1 MRIFLTGATGATGVI
16 GRRALPLLIGAGHS
30 VTAVVR
36 RPQSHAEL
44 VRAGA
49 TPIEVDLFAA
59 DAVRKTV
66 AGQDAV
72 VNLATHMPAGYR
84 AFLPGAWAENDRIR
98 RFASANLVDAAM
110 ATGATRFIQESFAP
124 VYPDRGD
131 QWIDERTP
139 IAPVRYN
146 RTVADAERSAER
158 FSGSGGAGV
167 VLRFAMF
174 YGPDSWFTR
183 DLIGYVRRGWAPIP
197 GVADAYTSLVSHEDA
212 AAAVVAALGVP
223 PGTYN
228 VVDDEPLRRREL
240 FEFACRRAWRRP
252 TAVAAAMAEIS
263 VRFARRDA
271 GAQPAHPEPQAARR
285 VRLGAQISEHAR
297 GLARGRRR
305 ASMTVAK
312 RGELLARGDDGDV
325 GSAAGR

>member
-240 FEFACRRAWRRP
+240 FDSLAGVLG
-252 TAVAAAMAEIS
+252 VAPPRLPPPWLKYLFGSLGEML
-263 VRFARRDA
+263 ARSLRIPNRKLRDA
-271 GAQPAHPEPQAARR
+271 CGWAPRYP
-285 VRLGAQISEHAR
+285 
-297 GLARGRRR
+297 
-305 ASMTVAK
+305 SMREGWPTVVTAPK
-312 RGELLARGDDGDV
+312 PLIIR
-325 GSAAGR
+325 

>member
-1 MRIFLTGATGATGVI
+1 MRIFLTGATGVI

-49 TPIEVDLFAA
+49 TPIAVDLFAA

-66 AGQDAV
+66 AGHDAV

-110 ATGATRFIQESFAP
+110 ATGATRFIQELFAP

-197 GVADAYTSLVSHEDA
+197 GVADAYTSSVSHEDA

-240 FEFACRRAWRRP
+240 FDLLAGVLGVAPPRLPPPWLKYLFGSLGEMLARSLRISNRRLRERSDWAPRYPSMREGWP
-252 TAVAAAMAEIS
+252 AVVAAL
-263 VRFARRDA
+263 R
-271 GAQPAHPEPQAARR
+271 
-285 VRLGAQISEHAR
+285 
-297 GLARGRRR
+297 
-305 ASMTVAK
+305 
-312 RGELLARGDDGDV
+312 
-325 GSAAGR
+325 

>member
-1 MRIFLTGATGATGVI
+1 MRIFLTGATGVI

-44 VRAGA
+44 FRAGA

-59 DAVRKTV
+59 DAVRKAV
-66 AGQDAV
+66 AGHDAV

-124 VYPDRGD
+124 VYPDCGD
-131 QWIDERTP
+131 AWIDERTP

-158 FSGSGGAGV
+158 FSGIGGAGV

-228 VVDDEPLRRREL
+228 VVDDEPLRRREFFDSLAGVLGVAPPRLPPPWLKYL
-240 FEFACRRAWRRP
+240 FGSLGEMLARSLRISNRKLRDECGWAPRYPSMREGWPAV
-252 TAVAAAMAEIS
+252 VAAL
-263 VRFARRDA
+263 R
-271 GAQPAHPEPQAARR
+271 
-285 VRLGAQISEHAR
+285 
-297 GLARGRRR
+297 
-305 ASMTVAK
+305 
-312 RGELLARGDDGDV
+312 
-325 GSAAGR
+325 

>member
-1 MRIFLTGATGATGVI
+1 MRIFLTGATGVI

-59 DAVRKTV
+59 DAVRKAV
-66 AGQDAV
+66 AGHDAV

-240 FEFACRRAWRRP
+240 FDSLAGVLGVAPPRLPPPWLKYLFGSLGEMLARSLRISNRKLRDACGWAPRYPSMREGWPAV
-252 TAVAAAMAEIS
+252 VAAL
-263 VRFARRDA
+263 R
-271 GAQPAHPEPQAARR
+271 
-285 VRLGAQISEHAR
+285 
-297 GLARGRRR
+297 
-305 ASMTVAK
+305 
-312 RGELLARGDDGDV
+312 
-325 GSAAGR
+325 

>member
-1 MRIFLTGATGATGVI
+1 MRIFFTGATGVI

-59 DAVRKTV
+59 DAVRKAV
-66 AGQDAV
+66 AGHDAV

-146 RTVADAERSAER
+146 RMVADAERSAER

-228 VVDDEPLRRREL
+228 VVDDEPLRRREFFDSLAGVLGVAPPRLPPPWLKYL
-240 FEFACRRAWRRP
+240 FGSLGEMLARSLRISNRKLRDACGWAPRYPSMREGWPAV
-252 TAVAAAMAEIS
+252 VAAL
-263 VRFARRDA
+263 R
-271 GAQPAHPEPQAARR
+271 
-285 VRLGAQISEHAR
+285 
-297 GLARGRRR
+297 
-305 ASMTVAK
+305 
-312 RGELLARGDDGDV
+312 
-325 GSAAGR
+325 

>member
-1 MRIFLTGATGATGVI
+1 MRIFVTGATGVI
-16 GRRALPLLIGAGHS
+16 GRRVVPLLLRGGHS
-30 VTAVVR
+30 VTALAR
-36 RPQSHAEL
+36 SAEKRTEL
-44 VRAGA
+44 ARAG
-49 TPIEVDLFAA
+49 TNPIDLDLFAPDA
-59 DAVRKTV
+59 IRRAVDGHDAVI
-66 AGQDAV
+66 
-72 VNLATHMPAGYR
+72 NFATHLPAGLR
-84 AFLPGAWAENDRIR
+84 IFLPGAWAENDRIR
-98 RFASANLVDAAM
+98 SVASGHLVAA
-110 ATGATRFIQESFAP
+110 ALAGGTERFIQESFAP
-124 VYPDRGD
+124 VYPDCGD
-131 QWIDERTP
+131 AWIDERTP

-240 FEFACRRAWRRP
+240 FDSLAGVLGVAPPRLPPPWLKYLFGSLGEMLARSLRIPNRKLRDACGWAPRYPSMREGWPAV
-252 TAVAAAMAEIS
+252 VAAL
-263 VRFARRDA
+263 R
-271 GAQPAHPEPQAARR
+271 
-285 VRLGAQISEHAR
+285 
-297 GLARGRRR
+297 
-305 ASMTVAK
+305 
-312 RGELLARGDDGDV
+312 
-325 GSAAGR
+325 

>member
-1 MRIFLTGATGATGVI
+1 MRIFLTGATGVI

-59 DAVRKTV
+59 DAVRKAV
-66 AGQDAV
+66 AGHDAV

-146 RTVADAERSAER
+146 RMVADAERSAER

-228 VVDDEPLRRREL
+228 VVDDEPLRRREFFDSLAGVLGVAPPRLPPPWLKYL
-240 FEFACRRAWRRP
+240 FGSLGEMLARSLRISNRKLRDACGWAPRYPSMREGWPAV
-252 TAVAAAMAEIS
+252 VAAL
-263 VRFARRDA
+263 R
-271 GAQPAHPEPQAARR
+271 
-285 VRLGAQISEHAR
+285 
-297 GLARGRRR
+297 
-305 ASMTVAK
+305 
-312 RGELLARGDDGDV
+312 
-325 GSAAGR
+325 

>member
-1 MRIFLTGATGATGVI
+1 MRIFLTGATGVI

-59 DAVRKTV
+59 DAVRKAV
-66 AGQDAV
+66 AGHDAV

-146 RTVADAERSAER
+146 RMVADAERSAER

-228 VVDDEPLRRREL
+228 VVDDEPLRRREFFDSLAGVLGVAPPRLPPPWLKYL
-240 FEFACRRAWRRP
+240 FGSLGEMLARSLRISNRKLRDACGWTPRYPSMREGWPAV
-252 TAVAAAMAEIS
+252 VAAL
-263 VRFARRDA
+263 R
-271 GAQPAHPEPQAARR
+271 
-285 VRLGAQISEHAR
+285 
-297 GLARGRRR
+297 
-305 ASMTVAK
+305 
-312 RGELLARGDDGDV
+312 
-325 GSAAGR
+325 

>member
-1 MRIFLTGATGATGVI
+1 MRIFLTGATGVI

-59 DAVRKTV
+59 DAVRKAV
-66 AGQDAV
+66 AGHDAV

-84 AFLPGAWAENDRIR
+84 AFLPGAWAENDRVR

-146 RTVADAERSAER
+146 RMVADAERSAER

-228 VVDDEPLRRREL
+228 VVDDEPLRRREFFDSLAGVLGVAPPRLPPPWLKYL
-240 FEFACRRAWRRP
+240 FGSLGEMLARSLRISNRKLRDACGWAPRYPSMREGWPAV
-252 TAVAAAMAEIS
+252 VAAL
-263 VRFARRDA
+263 R
-271 GAQPAHPEPQAARR
+271 
-285 VRLGAQISEHAR
+285 
-297 GLARGRRR
+297 
-305 ASMTVAK
+305 
-312 RGELLARGDDGDV
+312 
-325 GSAAGR
+325 

>member
-1 MRIFLTGATGATGVI
+1 MRIFLTGATGVI

-66 AGQDAV
+66 AGHDAV

-110 ATGATRFIQESFAP
+110 ATGATRLIQESFAP

-197 GVADAYTSLVSHEDA
+197 GVATPIPLWSRTRTPPPRSSRRWVFRPAPTTWSMTSRCA
-212 AAAVVAALGVP
+212 AASSSIRL
-223 PGTYN
+223 PGC
-228 VVDDEPLRRREL
+228 LASRRRD
-240 FEFACRRAWRRP
+240 CRRH
-252 TAVAAAMAEIS
+252 
-263 VRFARRDA
+263 
-271 GAQPAHPEPQAARR
+271 G
-285 VRLGAQISEHAR
+285 
-297 GLARGRRR
+297 
-305 ASMTVAK
+305 
-312 RGELLARGDDGDV
+312 
-325 GSAAGR
+325 

>member
-240 FEFACRRAWRRP
+240 FDSLAGVLGVAPPRLPPPWLKYLFGSLGEMLARSLRIPNRKLRDACGWAPRYPSMREGWPAV
-252 TAVAAAMAEIS
+252 VAAL
-263 VRFARRDA
+263 R
-271 GAQPAHPEPQAARR
+271 
-285 VRLGAQISEHAR
+285 
-297 GLARGRRR
+297 
-305 ASMTVAK
+305 
-312 RGELLARGDDGDV
+312 
-325 GSAAGR
+325 

>member
-110 ATGATRFIQESFAP
+110 ATGAAGSSRSFAP

-146 RTVADAERSAER
+146 RTDAERSAER

-174 YGPDSWFTR
+174 YGP
-183 DLIGYVRRGWAPIP
+183 VP
-197 GVADAYTSLVSHEDA
+197 GS
-212 AAAVVAALGVP
+212 
-223 PGTYN
+223 
-228 VVDDEPLRRREL
+228 
-240 FEFACRRAWRRP
+240 
-252 TAVAAAMAEIS
+252 
-263 VRFARRDA
+263 
-271 GAQPAHPEPQAARR
+271 PA
-285 VRLGAQISEHAR
+285 
-297 GLARGRRR
+297 
-305 ASMTVAK
+305 T
-312 RGELLARGDDGDV
+312 
-325 GSAAGR
+325 

>member
-1 MRIFLTGATGATGVI
+1 MRIFLTGATGVI

-59 DAVRKTV
+59 DAVRKAV
-66 AGQDAV
+66 AGHDAV

-124 VYPDRGD
+124 VYPDSGD

-223 PGTYN
+223 PGIYN
-228 VVDDEPLRRREL
+228 VVDDEPLRRREFFDSL
-240 FEFACRRAWRRP
+240 AGVLGVAPPRLPPPWLKYLLGSLGEMLARSLRISNRKLRDACGWAPRYPSMREGWPAV
-252 TAVAAAMAEIS
+252 VAAL
-263 VRFARRDA
+263 R
-271 GAQPAHPEPQAARR
+271 
-285 VRLGAQISEHAR
+285 
-297 GLARGRRR
+297 
-305 ASMTVAK
+305 
-312 RGELLARGDDGDV
+312 
-325 GSAAGR
+325 

>member
-1 MRIFLTGATGATGVI
+1 MRIFLTGATGVI

-59 DAVRKTV
+59 DAVRKAV
-66 AGQDAV
+66 AGHDAV

-84 AFLPGAWAENDRIR
+84 AFLPGAWAENDRVR

-110 ATGATRFIQESFAP
+110 AGGATRFIQESFAP
-124 VYPDRGD
+124 VYPDSGNA
-131 QWIDERTP
+131 WIDERTP

-228 VVDDEPLRRREL
+228 VVDDEPLRRREFFDSLAGVLGVAPPRLPPPWLKYL
-240 FEFACRRAWRRP
+240 FGSLGEMLARSLRISNRKLRDACGWAPRYPSMREGWPAV
-252 TAVAAAMAEIS
+252 VAAL
-263 VRFARRDA
+263 R
-271 GAQPAHPEPQAARR
+271 
-285 VRLGAQISEHAR
+285 
-297 GLARGRRR
+297 
-305 ASMTVAK
+305 
-312 RGELLARGDDGDV
+312 
-325 GSAAGR
+325 

>member
-1 MRIFLTGATGATGVI
+1 M
-16 GRRALPLLIGAGHS
+16 
-30 VTAVVR
+30 
-36 RPQSHAEL
+36 
-44 VRAGA
+44 
-49 TPIEVDLFAA
+49 FAA
-59 DAVRKTV
+59 DAVRKAV
-66 AGQDAV
+66 AGHDAV

-146 RTVADAERSAER
+146 RMVADAERSAER

-228 VVDDEPLRRREL
+228 VVDDEPLRRREFFDSL
-240 FEFACRRAWRRP
+240 AGVLG
-252 TAVAAAMAEIS
+252 VAAPRLPPPWLKYLFGSLGEMLARSLRIS
-263 VRFARRDA
+263 NRKLRDA
-271 GAQPAHPEPQAARR
+271 CGWTPRYPSMREGWPAVVAALR
-285 VRLGAQISEHAR
+285 
-297 GLARGRRR
+297 
-305 ASMTVAK
+305 
-312 RGELLARGDDGDV
+312 
-325 GSAAGR
+325 